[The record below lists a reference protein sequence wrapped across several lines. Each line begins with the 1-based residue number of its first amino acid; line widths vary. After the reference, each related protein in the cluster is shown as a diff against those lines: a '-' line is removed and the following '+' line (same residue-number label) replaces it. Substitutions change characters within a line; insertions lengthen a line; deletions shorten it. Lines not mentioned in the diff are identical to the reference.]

1 MENLRNKIRILVY
14 NGVDSTT
21 HIAVLNNLP
30 PTIMMD
36 DKLLFSVSIFL
47 RFCAFHPNISWSF
60 YAVKNRLYEYI
71 HWEMNLKGQ

>member
-36 DKLLFSVSIFL
+36 DKLLFFSIDFPQIL
-47 RFCAFHPNISWSF
+47 CLSP
-60 YAVKNRLYEYI
+60 
-71 HWEMNLKGQ
+71 